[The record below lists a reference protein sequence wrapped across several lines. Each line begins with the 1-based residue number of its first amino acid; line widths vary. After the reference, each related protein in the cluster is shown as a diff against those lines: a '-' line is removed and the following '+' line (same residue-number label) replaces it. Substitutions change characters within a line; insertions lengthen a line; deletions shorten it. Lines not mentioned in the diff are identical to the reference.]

1 MKTEFIQKSKK
12 IFKIALP
19 VMVQNLVAYL
29 FISTDMAF
37 IARYKP
43 EGLSALSSVTAPYF
57 VLLSFMFAV
66 GQGVTV
72 LVSKA
77 IGGKKRELGSRVAE
91 NAIFMMQI
99 FSFIYFFFWSL
110 AGKRVVELMGAKG
123 EVLAIGSEYISI
135 LAFIFLTMGTG
146 IAVSATFNGLGRTL
160 YVMIISISKL
170 MLNIF
175 LNWLLIF
182 GNLGFPEL
190 GVAGSAMGTVI
201 SEILGNIAL
210 FTILL
215 NSSKLNVRIMGILR
229 PSIKIIKRIVRVGVP
244 VGIEYIMWSTG
255 NALLIMILNSINSM
269 AAGYFGVLNTLTNL
283 SANIYNGICVAAL
296 VMVAKAA
303 GEKNREEIM
312 SVSKIT
318 MGYALAI
325 CFIIGGV
332 FAAIPEG
339 IISIFAKN
347 GENVSYLAGLLFIV
361 FMISIPK
368 AVNIMG
374 GGYIRGGG
382 NTKWMMYTQ
391 FFGVI
396 VHIPTAWFL
405 AIFLKMGL
413 TGILLAVFLDELLR
427 GVVNYG
433 KFLYSHKVKVKIE
446 S

>member
-19 VMVQNLVAYL
+19 VMVQNLVGYL
-29 FISTDMAF
+29 FISTDLAF
-37 IARYKP
+37 IARYKE
-43 EGLSALSSVTAPYF
+43 EGLSAVSSVTAPYF

-77 IGGKKRELGSRVAE
+77 IGGNKKELGSRVAE

-99 FSFIYFFFWSL
+99 FSFIYFFFWIFL
-110 AGKRVVELMGAKG
+110 GKKIVELMGAKG
-123 EVLAIGSEYISI
+123 EVLAIGSDYISI

-146 IAVSATFNGLGRTL
+146 IAVGAVFNGLGRTWP
-160 YVMIISISKL
+160 VMVISISKL
-170 MLNIF
+170 LLNIF

-182 GNLGFPEL
+182 GQWGFPEL
-190 GVAGSAMGTVI
+190 GVAGSALGTVI

-210 FTILL
+210 FTIIL

-229 PSIKIIKRIVRVGVP
+229 PSVKIMKRIVQVGFP
-244 VGIEYIMWSTG
+244 VGIEYILWSTG
-255 NALLIMILNSINSM
+255 NAALIMILNSINNM
-269 AAGYFGVLNTLTNL
+269 AAGYFGILNTLTNL

-303 GEKNREEIM
+303 GEKNRKEIM
-312 SVSKIT
+312 EVSKIT
-318 MGYALAI
+318 LGYSLLI
-325 CFIIGGV
+325 CLLIGIIFIL
-332 FAAIPEG
+332 IPND

-347 GENVSYLAGLLFIV
+347 GENISYLAGMLFIV
-361 FMISIPK
+361 FLISIPK
-368 AVNIMG
+368 AINIMG
-374 GGYIRGGG
+374 GGFIRGTG

-391 FFGVI
+391 FFGVL
-396 VHIPTAWFL
+396 VHLPIAWTL
-405 AIFLKMGL
+405 AITLNMGL
-413 TGILLAVFLDELLR
+413 FGILIAVFLDEFLR

-433 KFLYSHKVKVKIE
+433 KFLYSQRIKVEIE

>member
-1 MKTEFIQKSKK
+1 MKEEFIQKSKK

-77 IGGKKRELGSRVAE
+77 MGAKKRELGSRVAE

-99 FSFIYFFFWSL
+99 FSFLYFFFWL
-110 AGKRVVELMGAKG
+110 FMGKKVVELMGAKG
-123 EVLAIGSEYISI
+123 EVLAIGSDYISI

-146 IAVSATFNGLGRTL
+146 IAVSATYNGLGRTVH
-160 YVMIISISKL
+160 VMAISISKL
-170 MLNIF
+170 LLNIF

-182 GNLGFPEL
+182 GNLGFPEF
-190 GVAGSAMGTVI
+190 GVAGSALGTVI

-210 FTILL
+210 FIILL
-215 NSSKLNVRIMGILR
+215 NSSKLNVRVMGILR
-229 PSIKIIKRIVRVGVP
+229 PSVNIIKKIVKVGVP

-296 VMVAKAA
+296 IMVAKAA
-303 GEKNREEIM
+303 GEKNKNEIM
-312 SVSKIT
+312 NVSKIT
-318 MGYALAI
+318 LGYVLLI

-332 FAAIPEG
+332 FAAVPEG

-374 GGYIRGGG
+374 GGFIRGSG
-382 NTKWMMYTQ
+382 NTQWMMYTQ

-396 VHIPTAWFL
+396 VHIPTAWLL
-405 AIFLKMGL
+405 AIHLKMGL
-413 TGILLAVFLDELLR
+413 TGILIAVFLDELLR

-433 KFLYSHKVKVKIE
+433 KFLYSQRERVKIE
-446 S
+446 N